1 MANNDEI
8 SSKNLKVLVVED
20 DVVGRMLL
28 NEILKDFCTS
38 VTFARN
44 GKEGVE
50 MVAADPTFSF
60 ILMDLKMPVMNG
72 YVATKEIRKLGYS
85 KPIIAQTAY
94 ATEEDI
100 EKIEEAN
107 FDGYLA
113 KPIKKNTLLDVLK
126 KHL

>member
-1 MANNDEI
+1 MATNDENF
-8 SSKNLKVLVVED
+8 SKNLKVLIVED

-28 NEILKDFCTS
+28 NEILKDCCKS
-38 VTFARN
+38 VSFARN
-44 GKEGVE
+44 GKEGVD

-72 YVATKEIRKLGYS
+72 YEATKKIRELGYTN
-85 KPIIAQTAY
+85 PIFAQTAY
-94 ATEEDI
+94 ATDEDI
-100 EKIEEAN
+100 EKIESAN
-107 FDGYLA
+107 FDAYLT